1 MDSSNMNSSSPL
13 PSMCVG
19 DVVGDDSDRLNP
31 LLQMS
36 IIKQWSPS
44 AEFSFSAPSF
54 DNDMYILCVG
64 VISVSYSLI
73 WVS

>member
-1 MDSSNMNSSSPL
+1 MDSSNMSSSSPL
-13 PSMCVG
+13 PAMCVD
-19 DVVGDDSDRLNP
+19 DVFGDDSDRLNP

-36 IIKQWSPS
+36 IIKPWSPS
-44 AEFSFSAPSF
+44 AEFNFSAPSF

-64 VISVSYSLI
+64 VISVSYSLV